1 MHVGGPTQMKSSS
14 ARNRDPMMARKVHQL
29 LLPSSL
35 ILVMWST
42 APPRI
47 ILFDGGARSRTIPT
61 GQGLFVD
68 HLNVKTAVWLGI
80 AVLAL
85 VWANLQIWR
94 TRRVLSQAQHDHSVT
109 QIGFTPTT
117 VDELMNSAIAS

>member
-1 MHVGGPTQMKSSS
+1 M
-14 ARNRDPMMARKVHQL
+14 L
-29 LLPSSL
+29 L
-35 ILVMWST
+35 T

-61 GQGLFVD
+61 SQGLLVD
-68 HLNVKTAVWLGI
+68 HQNVKIALWLGV

-94 TRRVLSQAQHDHSVT
+94 TRRVLRRTQLDRSVT
-109 QIGFTPTT
+109 QIGFMPAPVGDLSSTA
-117 VDELMNSAIAS
+117 VAS